1 MVFNNKKDYILKFLS
16 EQIVLQKLILMFKN
30 NYICLKNL
38 KLFLKYVKIT

>member
-30 NYICLKNL
+30 NYICLKNIEII
-38 KLFLKYVKIT
+38 F